1 MNFMKTLLAKLLGI
15 TTNILEFMLP
25 LMRAMLATGLAALLP
40 LALEIVRSLD
50 RKDMSNSQKFKTAVS
65 ALRAEAI
72 AQGINAGTNLIENAV
87 NIAVA
92 KLREGAK

>member
-1 MNFMKTLLAKLLGI
+1 MKTLLARLLGI
-15 TTNILEFMLP
+15 TTSILEFMLP

-50 RKDMSNSQKFKTAVS
+50 RKDMSNAQKFNSAVS

-72 AQGINAGTNLIENAV
+72 AQGINAGTNLLENAV

-92 KLREGAK
+92 KLREGSK